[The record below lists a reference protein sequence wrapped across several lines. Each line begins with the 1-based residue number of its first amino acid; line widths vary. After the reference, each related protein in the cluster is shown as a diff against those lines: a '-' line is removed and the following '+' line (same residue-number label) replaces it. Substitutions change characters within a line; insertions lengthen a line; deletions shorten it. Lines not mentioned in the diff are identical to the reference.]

1 MSDSPTRY
9 DLDGFEYV
17 TNALSEL
24 LNTFPAITTEE
35 ISFTSISED
44 GGVAFVPVS
53 GAAIETEKE
62 DITGH
67 VTQVCSYPFYVMYRM
82 SGTSEKSKIN
92 VKEWLDNL
100 GKWLEGE
107 PITVRG
113 KKYILDSYPT
123 LQSNRKFKVIER
135 QTPSYLSG
143 KNSNNSEDWVI
154 MLNARYSNEF
164 DRFTL

>member
-1 MSDSPTRY
+1 MSDKPIRY
-9 DLDGFEYV
+9 DLDGFDYV
-17 TNALSEL
+17 SSALSEL
-24 LNTFPAITTEE
+24 LNTFPGITTEN
-35 ISFTSISED
+35 ISFTSLSED
-44 GGVAFVPVS
+44 GGVAFVPIQ

-67 VTQVCSYPFYVMYRM
+67 VKQVCSYPFYVMYRM

-107 PITVRG
+107 PISIKG
-113 KKYILDSYPT
+113 KEYILSEYPT
-123 LQSNRKFKVIER
+123 LQSNRRFKVIER

-154 MLNARYSNEF
+154 MMNARYTNEF
-164 DRFTL
+164 DRFNL